1 MIALRRFALSDAV
14 TIQSKRYPA
23 KTQAEIAQLIHEW
36 NKTTYS
42 GRRFAM
48 LAIAHGDE
56 IVGSCS
62 WFEHSK
68 SVASFGVEV
77 WEGERKKGYAFMA
90 LTQLQECVRE
100 NGFAIVQDQVRA
112 DNVAS
117 IRLHEKLQFETD
129 GYIYKNQKGGDVLL
143 YLKALTGGQIYSA

>member
-1 MIALRRFALSDAV
+1 MIILRHFALSDAV
-14 TIQSKRYPA
+14 IIQAKRHPA
-23 KTQAEIAQLIHEW
+23 KAQGEIEQLIRAW
-36 NKTTYS
+36 NKKTYF
-42 GRRFAM
+42 GRRFAKF
-48 LAIAHGDE
+48 AIVHGDE

-100 NGFAIVQDQVRA
+100 NGFAIVQNQVRA